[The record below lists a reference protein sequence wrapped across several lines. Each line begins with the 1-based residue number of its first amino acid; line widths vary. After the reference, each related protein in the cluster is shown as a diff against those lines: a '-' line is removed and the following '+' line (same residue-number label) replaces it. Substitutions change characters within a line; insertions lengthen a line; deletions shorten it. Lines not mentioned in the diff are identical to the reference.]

1 MSRCLRYQ
9 NPLIYQHLASQYV
22 AGSVTPRVRKRI
34 ERLALTVPELDRAIA
49 QWSDDFS
56 ELHIHVQSTGMQTE
70 RVTEI
75 WNQIDKSTFLVT
87 SSEQEKGGFFNQ
99 LFIWQAAALT
109 GALASLVLT
118 IMLWSS
124 PDFKTTTPEQIAQS
138 SFTAGPDY
146 LANMSLH
153 GETDQEIQF
162 IISAYFKNDK
172 EPSRL
177 FIQWPKNS
185 QKNETE
191 KVLSHKELHLWAE
204 NNVSGELVYLGM
216 QPSDEKQWNLTKP
229 EWVAI
234 TNSSRLL
241 MSKDKIKPTESL
253 VFSGR
258 CIQLS
263 NWDT

>member
-34 ERLALTVPELDRAIA
+34 EKLALTVPELDREIA

-75 WNQIDKSTFLVT
+75 WNQIDKSTFLAT
-87 SSEQEKGGFFNQ
+87 SSEQEKGGFFSQ

-109 GALASLVLT
+109 GALATLVLT

-124 PDFKTTTPEQIAQS
+124 PDLKTTAPEQIAENG
-138 SFTAGPDY
+138 FTTGPDY

-153 GETDQEIQF
+153 GNANQEIQF
-162 IISAYFKNDK
+162 VISAYFKNEK

-177 FIQWPKNS
+177 FIQWPKNP
-185 QKNETE
+185 QKNTTE
-191 KVLSHKELHLWAE
+191 EVLSHKQLHLWAE
-204 NNVSGELVYLGM
+204 NKVSGELVYLGM
-216 QPSDEKQWNLTKP
+216 QPSDEKQWNLTKS
-229 EWVAI
+229 EWGAI

-241 MSKDKIKPTESL
+241 MSKEKTNPTESL

-258 CIQLS
+258 CLQLS
-263 NWDT
+263 SWDT